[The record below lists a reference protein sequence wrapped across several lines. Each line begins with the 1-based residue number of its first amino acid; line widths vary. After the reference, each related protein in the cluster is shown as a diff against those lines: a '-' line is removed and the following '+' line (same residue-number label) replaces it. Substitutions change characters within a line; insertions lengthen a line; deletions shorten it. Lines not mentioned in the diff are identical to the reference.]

1 MSQVESVTLQRREPQ
16 NAQCSRFFFAEH
28 DLLDRKDGRLVC
40 SIYSTHQHMDASG
53 GYRLSVGIQTFAVLW
68 ESDGTDSRLFN
79 VIEEAIACDVLAPVQ
94 LIHHSKGL
102 LTLLVDPSFRQI
114 TGQFEEF
121 WRCIATNVICDSWEL
136 RILCEQDIQ
145 PSIEGRRFRE
155 YAQSILAA
163 EKLGIEDIS
172 LDHFLFREEW
182 DQVMEDIASS
192 QRAEPEMNDGQSAF
206 YSSDND
212 KLDDE
217 PPF

>member
-1 MSQVESVTLQRREPQ
+1 
-16 NAQCSRFFFAEH
+16 
-28 DLLDRKDGRLVC
+28 
-40 SIYSTHQHMDASG
+40 MDANAH
-53 GYRLSVGIQTFAVLW
+53 YRLSVGIQTFAVLW
-68 ESDGTDSRLFN
+68 ESDGTDTRLFN

-102 LTLLVDPSFRQI
+102 LTLLVDPSFCQI

-145 PSIEGRRFRE
+145 PFTEGRKLRE

-163 EKLGIEDIS
+163 ENLGIEDIS

-182 DQVMEDIASS
+182 NQIMEDIASS
-192 QRAEPEMNDGQSAF
+192 QQAEPEMNDGQSAF
-206 YSSDND
+206 DFSDKD
-212 KLDDE
+212 KFDD
-217 PPF
+217 